1 MIIRTCG
8 VQSKN
13 KKDMQERKKKI
24 VRIISRLCISGTSV
38 HVSLLSYHFNNDN
51 WETILLSGVPGENEG
66 DMIYLPKQYGIEPII
81 IKHMGREISL
91 WDDFLAEVQLIKILK
106 KEKPDIVHTHTSK
119 AGTLG
124 RLAAILTGVP
134 QIYHTFH
141 GHTFEG
147 YFSPL
152 KTKFFIQ
159 IERFLARFSTKI
171 IAISER
177 QKEDLIRFKIA
188 KSDKITII
196 PLGFDF
202 SRLLPYDNECKLRK
216 KLNIAKDKITIALI
230 GRVTAIKNPA
240 LFIYSANEVLK
251 QRNNVHFLII
261 GDGELTDD
269 CKKLVNQLG
278 IQDYFTFPGFIE
290 DLKLIYGS
298 VDIVCLTSINEG
310 TPVSL
315 LEAMASQK
323 IVIATPVG
331 GVPDFVKNGEN
342 GFLCDANPQAIA
354 EQIIFCVDNF
364 QNLDYLRKQAAEEV
378 LSKYSMNRLFK
389 DLENLYNSTPSK
401 KSSNLFND

>member
-1 MIIRTCG
+1 
-8 VQSKN
+8 
-13 KKDMQERKKKI
+13 
-24 VRIISRLCISGTSV
+24 
-38 HVSLLSYHFNNDN
+38 
-51 WETILLSGVPGENEG
+51 
-66 DMIYLPKQYGIEPII
+66 
-81 IKHMGREISL
+81 
-91 WDDFLAEVQLIKILK
+91 
-106 KEKPDIVHTHTSK
+106 
-119 AGTLG
+119 
-124 RLAAILTGVP
+124 
-134 QIYHTFH
+134 
-141 GHTFEG
+141 
-147 YFSPL
+147 
-152 KTKFFIQ
+152 
-159 IERFLARFSTKI
+159 
-171 IAISER
+171 
-177 QKEDLIRFKIA
+177 
-188 KSDKITII
+188 

-202 SRLLPYDNECKLRK
+202 SRLLPYDNEFKLRK
-216 KLNIAKDKITIALI
+216 KLNIDKDKITIALI

-354 EQIIFCVDNF
+354 EQIIYCVDNF

-401 KSSNLFND
+401 KSPNLFND